1 MDICSEEYFELSRD
15 EYLKI
20 KEFMNNNIDTL
31 NLCSHLCMNF
41 LIYIKKCYNHCNCT
55 CSYYSEN
62 DFVNVKN
69 FVKKIVLL

>member
-41 LIYIKKCYNHCNCT
+41 LIYIKKM
-55 CSYYSEN
+55 
-62 DFVNVKN
+62 
-69 FVKKIVLL
+69 L